1 MAQNVLANG
10 SLLVDDAVRRDAETF
25 IAQAHDRNVTQGS
38 FTLDDGT
45 TLKLDR
51 KLAELLQ
58 FVIRGLPSGTVSV
71 QAVPA
76 EMTSTTAAS
85 ILGVSR
91 PTLMKMVNDGLLPS
105 HKVGAHHRF
114 KQADVAKLTA
124 TRRAARMDA
133 FAKLRE
139 LDEALEEHE
148 VPDGP
153 AGYELAVLAR
163 KETTSRRATE
173 KA

>member
-10 SLLVDDAVRRDAETF
+10 SLLVDDAVRRDAEKF
-25 IAQAHDRNVTQGS
+25 IEQAHDRNVTEGF

-51 KLAELLQ
+51 NLAELLQ
-58 FVIRGLPSGTVSV
+58 FVIRGLPSGSVSM
-71 QAVPA
+71 QSVPA

-85 ILGVSR
+85 VLGVSR
-91 PTLMKMVNDGLLPS
+91 PTLMKMVNDGLLAS

-114 KQADVAKLTA
+114 KHEDVSALVEA
-124 TRRAARMDA
+124 RRAARLEA

-139 LDEALEEHE
+139 LDEALELH
-148 VPDGP
+148 
-153 AGYELAVLAR
+153 
-163 KETTSRRATE
+163 ETTDEHDGHWDTL
-173 KA
+173 

>member
-1 MAQNVLANG
+1 MTQNVLANG
-10 SLLVDDAVRRDAETF
+10 SLLVDEAVRRAAESF
-25 IAQAHDRNVTQGS
+25 IEQAHDCNVTQGS
-38 FTLDDGT
+38 LTLDDGT

-51 KLAELLQ
+51 ELAELLQ
-58 FVIRGLPSGTVSV
+58 FVIRGLPSGSV
-71 QAVPA
+71 NVQSVPA

-85 ILGVSR
+85 VLGVSR

-114 KQADVAKLTA
+114 KQADVTRLAGV
-124 TRRAARMDA
+124 RRAVRLEA

-148 VPDGP
+148 VSDEG
-153 AGYELAVLAR
+153 AMSEADRGRLD
-163 KETTSRRATE
+163 TI
-173 KA
+173 

>member
-10 SLLVDDAVRRDAETF
+10 SLLVDEAVRRDAELF
-25 IAQAHDRNVTQGS
+25 VERAHDRNVTQGS
-38 FTLDDGT
+38 LTLDDGT

-51 KLAELLQ
+51 KLAELVQ
-58 FVIRGLPSGTVSV
+58 FVIRGLPSGAVNV
-71 QAVPA
+71 QSVPA

-91 PTLMKMVNDGLLPS
+91 PTLMKMVKDGLLPS

-114 KQADVAKLTA
+114 KHADVAKLVEV
-124 TRRAARMDA
+124 RRAARLEA

-148 VPDGP
+148 ENAESD
-153 AGYELAVLAR
+153 
-163 KETTSRRATE
+163 
-173 KA
+173 

>member
-1 MAQNVLANG
+1 MPHTVLANG
-10 SLLVDDAVRRDAETF
+10 SLLVDEAVRRDAESF
-25 IAQAHDRNVTQGS
+25 IAQAHDRNVTEGA

-51 KLAELLQ
+51 KMAELLQ

-71 QAVPA
+71 QSVPA

-85 ILGVSR
+85 VLGVSR
-91 PTLMKMVNDGLLPS
+91 PTLMKMVKDGLLAS

-114 KQADVAKLTA
+114 KHADVSRLVEA
-124 TRRAARMDA
+124 RRVARLDA
-133 FAKLRE
+133 FARLRE

-148 VPDGP
+148 VSDED
-153 AGYELAVLAR
+153 AMSAAD
-163 KETTSRRATE
+163 RRRLDTI
-173 KA
+173 